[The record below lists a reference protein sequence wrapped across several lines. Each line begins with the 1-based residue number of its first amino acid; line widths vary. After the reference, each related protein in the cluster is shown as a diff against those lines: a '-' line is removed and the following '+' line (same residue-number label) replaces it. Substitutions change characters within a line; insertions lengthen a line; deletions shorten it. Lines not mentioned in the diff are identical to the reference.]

1 MTGKKEFELDINLSG
16 KVDNSVANALNMTTS
31 QLSRFQSKIK
41 QINKLSQQVNLN
53 ANGIGALPSK
63 LKETN
68 VHASRMR
75 DIFNKIATSATAF
88 ALGGFVVMGV
98 AAMAD
103 GAKRFADFMSVAIQK
118 AGQFTRTKEQLAIEL
133 GKDVNDPYV
142 AKIMN
147 QAQQDS
153 FSTHLVPDAVI
164 EAFRS
169 TKKSGFSDDETFKHI
184 QESANISSATV
195 PHGENASQS
204 FLDLMDA
211 YNRADKGG
219 AALERTLYMLE
230 KRGVGIRGL
239 IAKNVGME
247 LPDGTANLDP
257 DDPRAAAI
265 DTALA
270 KAIKARKVPFSAI
283 GEAITQLGG
292 PGGKYGNTGDSAVE
306 RPTRWRVYST
316 RFLRYVDSR
325 DRPHNRRSDNADN

>member
-169 TKKSGFSDDETFKHI
+169 TKKSVF
-184 QESANISSATV
+184 
-195 PHGENASQS
+195 
-204 FLDLMDA
+204 
-211 YNRADKGG
+211 
-219 AALERTLYMLE
+219 
-230 KRGVGIRGL
+230 
-239 IAKNVGME
+239 
-247 LPDGTANLDP
+247 
-257 DDPRAAAI
+257 
-265 DTALA
+265 
-270 KAIKARKVPFSAI
+270 
-283 GEAITQLGG
+283 
-292 PGGKYGNTGDSAVE
+292 
-306 RPTRWRVYST
+306 
-316 RFLRYVDSR
+316 
-325 DRPHNRRSDNADN
+325 